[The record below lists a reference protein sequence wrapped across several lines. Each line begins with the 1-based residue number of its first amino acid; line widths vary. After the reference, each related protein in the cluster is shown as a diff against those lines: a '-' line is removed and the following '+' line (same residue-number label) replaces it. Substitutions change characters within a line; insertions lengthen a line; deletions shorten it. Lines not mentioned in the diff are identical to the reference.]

1 MKKFLSLLL
10 VAAMLLG
17 VAATVSAQDKTYLER
32 AYDGE
37 FKGTVVVF
45 DGPFVDNDQVYFE
58 ESCKDFEN
66 KTGIDI
72 QYVGSKDFESTI
84 QMKTEGGN
92 APDIADFPQPG
103 LLGSLAAGGYMVD
116 VREAVSEDWLK
127 ENYSEAWL
135 DLGKMADENGD
146 EMWAG
151 IWARNNAKSQV
162 YYRPAVWAEAGYE
175 IPTTWDEM
183 MALSKQMVDDGET
196 PWCIGIESGSA
207 TGWPATDWMEDIML
221 RTTSPENY
229 DKWTKG
235 ELKFDSPEVRNAI
248 QILSDL
254 WFADGFVYGGREAI
268 ATTNFGE
275 AVKPLFYDVDGC
287 MMHRQGNFIT
297 AYFPEGLEG
306 GKDYDVF
313 YLPPIDPAYGNPY
326 LGAGDIYGIFKG
338 HDRDEVKATL
348 EFFTHGESLK
358 FWLGQGG
365 AMFPGK
371 DADPAWYKSAT
382 DAKIAGFVANATTF
396 RFDGSD
402 LMPSAVGAGTFWTGM
417 TNLVTGSDIDTVV
430 KEIDA
435 GWPK

>member
-1 MKKFLSLLL
+1 MKKILSLLL

-17 VAATVSAQDKTYLER
+17 VAATVSAQDKTYLDR

-37 FKGTVVVF
+37 FKGTVVTV

-58 ESCKDFEN
+58 ESVKGFEE

-72 QYVGSKDFESTI
+72 QYIGNKDFESTI
-84 QMKTEGGN
+84 QMRTEGGN

-103 LLGSLAAGGYMVD
+103 LMANLAAGGYLVD

-127 ENYSEAWL
+127 ENYSQAWI
-135 DLGKMADENGD
+135 DLSKAKDENG
-146 EMWAG
+146 EEIWGG

-162 YYRPAVWAEAGYE
+162 YYRPDVWAEAGYE
-175 IPTTWDEM
+175 VPTTWDEM
-183 MALSKQMVDDGET
+183 MTLSQQMVNDGET
-196 PWCIGIESGSA
+196 PWCIGIESGSG
-207 TGWPATDWMEDIML
+207 TGWPATDWIEDIML

-254 WFADGFVYGGREAI
+254 WFSDGFVYGGREAI

-417 TNLVTGSDIDTVV
+417 TNLVTGSDIDTDRKSVV
-430 KEIDA
+430 
-435 GWPK
+435 